1 MAEKFMHF
9 LDRETRQRHKT
20 LDKKKTTAKTNIW
33 EDKLNGDKQKPN

>member
-20 LDKKKTTAKTNIW
+20 LDKKKTTNSKS
-33 EDKLNGDKQKPN
+33 KHMGR